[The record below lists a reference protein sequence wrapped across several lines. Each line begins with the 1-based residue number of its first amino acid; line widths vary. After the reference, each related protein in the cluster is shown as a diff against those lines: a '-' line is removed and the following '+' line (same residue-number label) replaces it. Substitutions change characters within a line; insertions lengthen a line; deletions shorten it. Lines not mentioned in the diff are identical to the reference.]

1 MDKKSTI
8 FSWKNVVLTASA
20 FAAYHIG
27 AGFASGQEVLQFF
40 GSWGGIWPLVLPII
54 ALLINAVY
62 SASGYIT
69 GTTMQF
75 DNPYKAYEYYG
86 GKTFA
91 KFMDVFSIV
100 MIAGMGLSMFAGCG
114 ATMKQYLGIPVY
126 VGAVILG
133 IAAVIVIWFGLER
146 VTQVLGV
153 VGIVII
159 VTVLLICIYSL
170 ATNDRGF
177 FEAQKN
183 IPAYVAEGKILQA
196 SVAGIKNPILAGL
209 FYGGVQVLTCF
220 HFVIGNGANLN
231 GKKEGVASGILSAAL
246 FVGGLYLVNCAVITN
261 IDYIVAKEAEV
272 PMLAVV
278 EKILPVLEPFFAII
292 IVCGIFTTI
301 TGYLWTIGRRFAPD
315 KTAKQRIVIIVVALC
330 GIFGGS
336 IVPFSTLVNFFTP
349 LVGLVGI
356 ISFLFMAVHEIKAI
370 SVRKNS
376 GGK

>member
-1 MDKKSTI
+1 MNKKSTV
-8 FSWKNVVLTASA
+8 FSWKNVILTAGA

-40 GSWGGIWPLVLPII
+40 GSWGGVWPLILPII
-54 ALLINAVY
+54 ALIINAVY
-62 SASGYIT
+62 SSSGYMT

-86 GKTFA
+86 GKAFA
-91 KFMDVFSIV
+91 KFMDIFSII

-114 ATMKQYLGIPVY
+114 ATVKQYLGIPVY
-126 VGAVILG
+126 VGALILG
-133 IAAVIVIWFGLER
+133 IVAVIVIWFGLER

-159 VTVLLICIYSL
+159 ITVLFVCVYSL
-170 ATNDRGF
+170 TTNETGF
-177 FEAQKN
+177 FESQKH
-183 IPAYVAEGKILQA
+183 IPEYVAEGKILQA
-196 SVAGIKNPILAGL
+196 SVIGIKNPILSGL

-231 GKKEGVASGILSAAL
+231 NKKEDLASGIMSAAL

-261 IDYIVAKEAEV
+261 IDYIVEKEAEV

-315 KTAKQRIVIIVVALC
+315 KTSKQRIIVAFVALC

-336 IVPFSTLVNFFTP
+336 IIPFSTLVNFFTP
-349 LVGLVGI
+349 LVGLVGF
-356 ISFLFMAVHEIKAI
+356 ISFLFMAVHEIRAI
-370 SVRKNS
+370 AAKKN